1 MPAGEA
7 ANNTHFI
14 VVGLIRDGSKSLK
27 VKGDDAKNKN
37 INNNNLALQ
46 FSTRKFSYC

>member
-14 VVGLIRDGSKSLK
+14 VFGLIRDGSKSPKLEGDEQTNHYATK
-27 VKGDDAKNKN
+27 VIQHQKGHQHTKD
-37 INNNNLALQ
+37 I
-46 FSTRKFSYC
+46 

>member
-27 VKGDDAKNKN
+27 VKEMSRQTITQQK
-37 INNNNLALQ
+37 
-46 FSTRKFSYC
+46 